1 MKKKLS
7 TIMMLLA
14 SLLPMNAQN
23 LQKGD
28 YGYLYCH
35 MSDKGLLPF
44 LVMDTTIR
52 ISMKEKL
59 FSILKSMLVLRA
71 VHVML
76 T

>member
-35 MSDKGLLPF
+35 MSDKG
-44 LVMDTTIR
+44 
-52 ISMKEKL
+52 
-59 FSILKSMLVLRA
+59 
-71 VHVML
+71 
-76 T
+76 

>member
-23 LQKGD
+23 LQRVI
-28 YGYLYCH
+28 
-35 MSDKGLLPF
+35 M
-44 LVMDTTIR
+44 V
-52 ISMKEKL
+52 IS
-59 FSILKSMLVLRA
+59 IV
-71 VHVML
+71 